1 MPPYLIPPYLTSP
14 HLRPLTFPSPS
25 TRARTTPCPAR
36 AGLPCGGA
44 VGREASSCGA
54 AHGAVAAAAAAMR
67 GRMEYRNGVRDS
79 AGNAGAALPHAIRGR
94 RGRRRQSAGRAC
106 LSRCVCVGGGG
117 GEEAQN
123 SQFESGYLMGV
134 LDGSWFAMVTVTTV
148 GYGDKA
154 PPHPHTPPTHASA
167 TATSPCTHTT
177 ARPRGP
183 RTAHLAAAEGM
194 ASCAARGPGR
204 QDRLGVIPGCTPRGP
219 GRAVSRG
226 ALANDRQTAT
236 CSRGVQA
243 EADSRR
249 DRGRGRGPRR
259 DASRRRKGPPPPR
272 RATAVGSQAADVARV
287 SRRPAPSSP
296 TLPRRRRPTY
306 V

>member
-1 MPPYLIPPYLTSP
+1 M
-14 HLRPLTFPSPS
+14 RRR
-25 TRARTTPCPAR
+25 TRRR
-36 AGLPCGGA
+36 
-44 VGREASSCGA
+44 RSCG
-54 AHGAVAAAAAAMR
+54 R
-67 GRMEYRNGVRDS
+67 R
-79 AGNAGAALPHAIRGR
+79 NAGADGVSKRSKGFR
-94 RGRRRQSAGRAC
+94 RKCGGGPPTRNPGAAGPQTSVGGAG
-106 LSRCVCVGGGG
+106 LLVKVCVCVGGGG

>member
-1 MPPYLIPPYLTSP
+1 
-14 HLRPLTFPSPS
+14 
-25 TRARTTPCPAR
+25 
-36 AGLPCGGA
+36 
-44 VGREASSCGA
+44 
-54 AHGAVAAAAAAMR
+54 MR
-67 GRMEYRNGVRDS
+67 GRPS
-79 AGNAGAALPHAIRGR
+79 HT
-94 RGRRRQSAGRAC
+94 QS
-106 LSRCVCVGGGG
+106 GGGG
-117 GEEAQN
+117 AADVSRRGGPACQGVCVCWGGGAARRRRTRSLSRGTSWACSTAPGSPW
-123 SQFESGYLMGV
+123 SQS
-134 LDGSWFAMVTVTTV
+134 
-148 GYGDKA
+148 
-154 PPHPHTPPTHASA
+154 PPSATATRRPHTHTRHPHTPHTHASA
-167 TATSPCTHTT
+167 AATSPCTHTT